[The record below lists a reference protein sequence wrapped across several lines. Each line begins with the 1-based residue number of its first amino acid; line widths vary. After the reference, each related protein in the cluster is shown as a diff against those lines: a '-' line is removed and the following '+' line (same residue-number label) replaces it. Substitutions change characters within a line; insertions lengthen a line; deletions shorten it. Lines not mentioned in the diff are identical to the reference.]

1 MAGQQTNG
9 RVIADINMTP
19 LVDIMLVLL
28 VIFIVTARIVV
39 NEAVPV
45 ELPKAASGEAVQT
58 VLAVTVPLKG
68 PLLVDGRAIVDD
80 AGIIETVR
88 LSLVRTP
95 ELRAVIQGDIHT
107 DYARV
112 IRALDLLK
120 RGGVTRIAFAT
131 DPNATVPHD
140 L

>member
-1 MAGQQTNG
+1 MAAQQTNG

-28 VIFIVTARIVV
+28 VIFIVTARVVV

-58 VLAVTVPLKG
+58 VLAVTVPLQG
-68 PLLVDGRAIVDD
+68 PLLIDGKAIIDDGDIVENVRRALL
-80 AGIIETVR
+80 T
-88 LSLVRTP
+88 TP

-131 DPNATVPHD
+131 DPTATVPHEP
-140 L
+140 